1 MGEQTISPKA
11 YVPLTPST
19 HFSTF
24 VTTYFSLVFSLEEAL
39 LKVLPSLLP
48 NHLGTARGARVEFY
62 DKFQHEADEYDS
74 DLLKKYGEDLGNT
87 LIFVGALSFRLHLNC
102 RVKPMLSGDRPVYSL
117 QSRPLSSS
125 MFRTSLNRISKK

>member
-1 MGEQTISPKA
+1 
-11 YVPLTPST
+11 
-19 HFSTF
+19 

-48 NHLGTARGARVEFY
+48 NHLGTTRGARVEFY
-62 DKFQHEADEYDS
+62 DKFQREADEYDS

-87 LIFVGALSFRLHLNC
+87 LIFVGAFSSRLDLNFC
-102 RVKPMLSGDRPVYSL
+102 VKLVLSGDRPVYSL
-117 QSRPLSSS
+117 QSHPLSLS